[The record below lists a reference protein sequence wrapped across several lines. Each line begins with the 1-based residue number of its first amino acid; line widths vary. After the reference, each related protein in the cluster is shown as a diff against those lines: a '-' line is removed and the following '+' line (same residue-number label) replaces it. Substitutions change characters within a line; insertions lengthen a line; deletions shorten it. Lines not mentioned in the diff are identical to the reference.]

1 MIPVVTISQIE
12 EAEKRVRPYIRRTPL
27 LPFEFLGQKLSKEI
41 ILKCES
47 LQRTGSFKIRGAANC
62 ILSQLDVAKKSGVIA
77 ASAGNHAQG
86 VAAIAHILASADMKK
101 FLAGQNIEA
110 WSLAPAQLNDLLPR
124 EIERYRTAAKAAGI
138 PSQ

>member
-86 VAAIAHILASADMKK
+86 VAAIAHIL
-101 FLAGQNIEA
+101 
-110 WSLAPAQLNDLLPR
+110 
-124 EIERYRTAAKAAGI
+124 GI
-138 PSQ
+138 PATIVMPRHTPTIKVQNSERWGAKVELVGNVYDDS